1 LTKKS
6 TIRPSQRLISAA
18 VLIVFSV
25 VLAGC
30 SSSFGSDFDPT
41 DLLDWL
47 DTKKKLPGK
56 REPVFPSGVPGMEQ
70 GVPKDMYKG
79 AQQDNPNAQAL
90 AEPAPQAAPQPRVS
104 QQPLEP
110 PPGSPQALKKAK
122 AKAKEQ
128 AKSQAPAAA
137 AEPDGETAAASQ
149 DDGAQAAPAAP
160 KKKIVRRRT
169 TAPPPDPNAPAQPQ
183 AAASQAGQ
191 PAQAAQGGAFPAPL
205 PGGQF
210 SR

>member
-1 LTKKS
+1 M
-6 TIRPSQRLISAA
+6 RRSQRLIAAA
-18 VLIVFSV
+18 VLIVFST

-47 DTKKKLPGK
+47 DTKKKLPGDRK
-56 REPVFPSGVPGMEQ
+56 PVFPSGVPGMEQ
-70 GVPKDMYKG
+70 GVPKEMYKG
-79 AQQDNPNAQAL
+79 AQQDDPNAQAL
-90 AEPAPQAAPQPRVS
+90 AAPPPQAQPQPQVA

-110 PPGSPQALKKAK
+110 PPGSPQAVKKAK
-122 AKAKEQ
+122 AKAK
-128 AKSQAPAAA
+128 SQATAAAPAA

-149 DDGAQAAPAAP
+149 DDAPPAP
-160 KKKIVRRRT
+160 KKKIVRKRT
-169 TAPPPDPNAPAQPQ
+169 TAPPPDPNAPPQ
-183 AAASQAGQ
+183 AAVQ
-191 PAQAAQGGAFPAPL
+191 PAQASQSAFPAPM

>member
-1 LTKKS
+1 M
-6 TIRPSQRLISAA
+6 RRSQRLIAAA
-18 VLIVFSV
+18 VLIVFST

-47 DTKKKLPGK
+47 DTKKKLPGERK
-56 REPVFPSGVPGMEQ
+56 PVFPEGVPGMEQ
-70 GVPKDMYKG
+70 GVPKEMYKG
-79 AQQDNPNAQAL
+79 AQQDDPNAQAL
-90 AEPAPQAAPQPRVS
+90 AAQPPQPQV
-104 QQPLEP
+104 QPPQPVARQALEP
-110 PPGSPQALKKAK
+110 PPGSPQAIKRAK
-122 AKAKEQ
+122 AKAK
-128 AKSQAPAAA
+128 SQETAAAPAA

-149 DDGAQAAPAAP
+149 GDGTQATPPAP

-169 TAPPPDPNAPAQPQ
+169 TAPPPDPNAPQ
-183 AAASQAGQ
+183 AAAPQASQ
-191 PAQAAQGGAFPAPL
+191 PAQTSQSAFPAPL

>member
-1 LTKKS
+1 MR
-6 TIRPSQRLISAA
+6 RPQRLIAAA
-18 VLIVFSV
+18 VLIVFST

-47 DTKKKLPGK
+47 DTKKKLPGERK
-56 REPVFPSGVPGMEQ
+56 PVFPSGVPGMEQ
-70 GVPKDMYKG
+70 GVPKEMYKG
-79 AQQDNPNAQAL
+79 AQQDDPNAQAL
-90 AEPAPQAAPQPRVS
+90 AAPPQAQPQPQAQVA

-110 PPGSPQALKKAK
+110 PPGSPQAVKKAK

-128 AKSQAPAAA
+128 SKSQATAAAPAA

-160 KKKIVRRRT
+160 KKKIVRKRT
-169 TAPPPDPNAPAQPQ
+169 TAPPPDPNAPPQ
-183 AAASQAGQ
+183 AAVQ
-191 PAQAAQGGAFPAPL
+191 PAQASQSAFPAPM